1 MPENNCPHSCVDCG
15 TFNCGH
21 ETSAFPPFCL
31 TTNAE
36 QDIVKEVMELYQEEE
51 NQKAMVAAAEV
62 EHEFYCQLT
71 RLQETKEFA
80 KKIGAKRIGIAF
92 CTGVKDEAKVVA
104 KYFRHHGFEVYGT
117 CCKVGAVK
125 KVDLGIPAV
134 CAESTGK
141 NACNPIMQAKLLNN
155 ANTDLNVLMGL
166 CVGHDSLFYKYCDGL
181 CTTLFTKDRVL
192 GHNAAS
198 VIYQANGYY
207 KKKLFD

>member
-1 MPENNCPHSCVDCG
+1 MSENTCPHSCVDCG

-21 ETSAFPPFCL
+21 ETSTFPPFCL
-31 TTNAE
+31 TTNAKE
-36 QDIVKEVMELYQEEE
+36 EIMKEVMELYQEEE

-117 CCKVGAVK
+117 CCKVGSVK
-125 KVDLGIPAV
+125 KVDMGIPAV

-166 CVGHDSLFYKYCDGL
+166 CVGHDSLFYKYCEGL